1 MEPRPK
7 KKKGFDDNANRSER
21 QKQLTTMNSVKG

>member
-1 MEPRPK
+1 MEPR